1 MIFYQKQHKT
11 EIETEEGRET
21 IAFIP
26 SFTDFNSEES
36 QKFKEN
42 PNNFEEREDQSR
54 ALNLTEH

>member
-36 QKFKEN
+36 
-42 PNNFEEREDQSR
+42 
-54 ALNLTEH
+54 